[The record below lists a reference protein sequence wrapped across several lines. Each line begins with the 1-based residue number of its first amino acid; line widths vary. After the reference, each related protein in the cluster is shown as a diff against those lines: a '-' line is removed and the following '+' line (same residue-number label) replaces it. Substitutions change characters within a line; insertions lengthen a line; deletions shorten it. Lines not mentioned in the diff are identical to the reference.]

1 MESRADIVKINRAA
15 RMLVQQGL
23 IDEKSLEKALV
34 IQDSENGGHRRKLAE
49 VLVKDLEL
57 DRHTVYSEIAKV
69 FAFPVLELDSE
80 ALTEEKKEFIKKL
93 YESLENGDR
102 EELLRNNILPYEVS
116 ERRSDSLIVLT
127 DDPTNRELLN
137 LARKFPYRHIEMAYA
152 RQEDL
157 YKWIKKL
164 YPRSVFTDI
173 IDGSTADIEIIDS
186 EEEADRIDEDELRQ
200 QIDQGRLNKLIEGAL
215 SEAVHRGASDIHII
229 PSENNR
235 VSLHFRIDG
244 KLQRELEVD
253 FAKPEALA
261 AVVKDRARNIDRF
274 ERETAQDGF
283 IQRTVDGHIIRYR
296 VSILPIIHT
305 EYQRKLESIVI
316 RVLDDRK
323 VITDLGKLGL
333 QQKALNDFN
342 SAIKKPQGMVILTG
356 PTGSGKS
363 TSLMAALHH
372 VMTPQVNVL
381 TVEDPVEYVIV
392 GARQIKIGP
401 HLDFEGAMRCILRH
415 DPDIVMVG
423 EIRDRTT
430 AEIAIKL
437 ANTGHLTFS
446 TLHTNDAPSAISRM
460 FKMGVEPFLIA
471 YAINLIVAQRLIR
484 TLCERCKTVDD
495 DMDPVVPRALGF
507 TDKEISQTKFYKPVG
522 CEECNQG
529 YKGRTAITETLPF
542 TREIRRIILEAGSE
556 VDEDAIRTEGIK
568 NGMLTLRASGRER
581 IKEGVTTCEEIM
593 FATTD
598 ES

>member
-1 MESRADIVKINRAA
+1 MESRADIVKMNRAA
-15 RMLVQQGL
+15 RMLVEQGL
-23 IDEKSLEKALV
+23 IDEESLEKALV
-34 IQDSENGGHRRKLAE
+34 IQDSENGGRRRKLAE

-57 DRHTVYSEIAKV
+57 DRHTVYSEMAKV
-69 FAFPVLELDSE
+69 FAFQVIELDIES
-80 ALTEEKKEFIKKL
+80 LTDEKKEFIKEL
-93 YESLENGDR
+93 YEFIDNGDR
-102 EELLRNNILPYEVS
+102 DELLRNNILPYEVS
-116 ERRSDSLIVLT
+116 ERRPDSLIVLT

-137 LARKFPYRHIEMAYA
+137 LARKFPFRHIEMAYA
-152 RQEDL
+152 RQESL
-157 YKWIKKL
+157 RKWTEKV
-164 YPRSVFTDI
+164 YPRNDFFKI
-173 IDGSTADIEIIDS
+173 IEESTIDVEIIDS
-186 EEEADRIDEDELRQ
+186 EAEAEELDKDKLKQE
-200 QIDQGRLNKLIEGAL
+200 IDQSRLIKLIEGAL
-215 SEAVHRGASDIHII
+215 TEAVHRGASDIHII
-229 PSENNR
+229 PSEDNR
-235 VSLHFRIDG
+235 VALYFRVDG
-244 KLQRELEVD
+244 KLQHELEVE

-261 AVVKDRARNIDRF
+261 AVVKDRSRNVDRF

-283 IQRTVDGHIIRYR
+283 IQRNVDGHIIRYR
-296 VSILPIIHT
+296 VSILPIVHT
-305 EYQRKLESIVI
+305 EYHRKLESIVI
-316 RVLDDRK
+316 RVLDDRN

-333 QQKALNDFN
+333 QEQAVTDFN
-342 SAIKKPQGMVILTG
+342 SAIRKPQGMVILTG

-363 TSLMAALHH
+363 TTMMAALHH
-372 VMTPQVNVL
+372 VMTPQLNVL
-381 TVEDPVEYVIV
+381 TVEDPVEYVIH

-484 TLCERCKTVDD
+484 TLCEHCKTVDD
-495 DMDPVVPRALGF
+495 DLDPVIPRALGF
-507 TDKEISQTKFYKPVG
+507 TDKEISKTSFYKPVG

-529 YKGRTAITETLPF
+529 YKGRTAITETLSF

-556 VDEDAIRTEGIK
+556 VDEDAIRVEGIK
-568 NGMLTLRASGRER
+568 NGMLALRASGRER

-598 ES
+598 E